1 MVRTIQ
7 DLFPDTLKSKH
18 IMKYKKN
25 FAHSRI
31 KIESKEI
38 SFDSPVFIVVEA
50 GCNHMCNIALAKK
63 MIDEAKTAGADAIKF
78 QTYKAEKLA
87 VQDSAA
93 YWKYSEGIR
102 SQLEYY
108 KNLDKFGRDEY
119 KELFSYASR
128 KGIIAFSTP
137 FDADSASML
146 NELEVPIF
154 KIASCDLLD
163 VRLLRHVA
171 KFGKPMILSTGAST
185 LEEIEKAINTVF
197 NAGNPDLILMVCTLS
212 YPTDNENT
220 HLRRISSFR
229 EKFPDIIIGLSD
241 HTPPDE
247 NMIIPSVAVA
257 LGARLIE
264 KHYTLDKT
272 MSGSGHSFSMEP
284 EDVRKMVE
292 NIRLTETV
300 LGSAEIKIYDS
311 EQAARKNARRSLVA
325 SRDIKKGQ
333 KIVDDLIG
341 IKRPAAGFSA
351 DLIDQVLGKTAKC
364 DIKKDTYITFE
375 QLE

>member
-1 MVRTIQ
+1 MTVLKERKIQ
-7 DLFPDTLKSKH
+7 
-18 IMKYKKN
+18 KKIQI
-25 FAHSRI
+25 ASR
-31 KIESKEI
+31 EI
-38 SFDSPVFIVVEA
+38 SFDSPAFIVVEA
-50 GCNHMCNIALAKK
+50 GCNHMCDIASAKK

-78 QTYKAEKLA
+78 QTYKAHKLA
-87 VQDSAA
+87 VQDSVA
-93 YWKYSEGIR
+93 YWEYSEGIK

-119 KELFSYASR
+119 AELFSYASK

-137 FDADSASML
+137 FDVDSASML
-146 NELEVPIF
+146 NELGVPLF

-163 VRLLRHVA
+163 IRLLRHVA
-171 KFGKPMILSTGAST
+171 KFGKPVILSTGAST
-185 LEEIEKAINTVF
+185 LEEIEKAVDTLF

-212 YPTDNENT
+212 YPTEKEDA
-220 HLRRISSFR
+220 HLRRILSFK

-241 HTPPDE
+241 HTRPDE

-284 EDVRKMVE
+284 KDVKKMVE

-300 LGSAEIKIYDS
+300 LGSAEIKIYEA
-311 EQAARKNARRSLVA
+311 EQAARENARRSLVA
-325 SRDIKKGQ
+325 NRDIKKGQ

-341 IKRPAAGFSA
+341 IKRPAAGLSP
-351 DLIDQVLGKTAKC
+351 DLIDQVMGRTAKC
-364 DIKKDTYITFE
+364 DIKKDTHITFE
-375 QLE
+375 ELE